1 MKNFILLYFLL
12 LIGCVPSSNNFLNSE
27 KDFSTSLVSNDF
39 VSNLISPTTAY
50 SNDNINVSFDYSTST
65 NREIRVTL
73 KDTSTWHTYSEV
85 FLKINGSGTKKVSLN
100 FSNIDI
106 TKNYIIEVKLFE
118 ANTWKVLSEINKP
131 ITFKINNSKNGFYI
145 ENGKIFD
152 AKGYNFIMRG
162 INHAHTWFPD
172 KLDSTLK
179 NISDTN
185 ANTVRIVLS
194 NGQKWTKT
202 SKDELKTIIN
212 KIKLNHLIG
221 ILEVHDT
228 TGYGEDSSAAS
239 LQSAV
244 NYWIEMKDILIGE
257 EKYIFINIGNEPFG
271 NGISD
276 TTWINE
282 SKNAINQLR
291 NAGFKH
297 TLIIDAPNW
306 GQDWQNIMLNN
317 AKTVFDSDI
326 LKNTVFSVHMYE
338 VYNNYDKINNYIST
352 FVNNKIPLIIGEFA
366 AEHKGMD
373 VKEYDILERCQSL
386 GVGYL
391 GWSWDGNSPQ
401 YGNIDIVN
409 NWNPNSLT
417 NWGNTLINSTNGI
430 KNTSWKAS
438 VY

>member
-1 MKNFILLYFLL
+1 MAQ
-12 LIGCVPSSNNFLNSE
+12 E
-27 KDFSTSLVSNDF
+27 Q
-39 VSNLISPTTAY
+39 
-50 SNDNINVSFDYSTST
+50 
-65 NREIRVTL
+65 
-73 KDTSTWHTYSEV
+73 
-85 FLKINGSGTKKVSLN
+85 KKVSLN

-297 TLIIDAPNW
+297 TLIIDAPN
-306 GQDWQNIMLNN
+306 
-317 AKTVFDSDI
+317 
-326 LKNTVFSVHMYE
+326 
-338 VYNNYDKINNYIST
+338 
-352 FVNNKIPLIIGEFA
+352 
-366 AEHKGMD
+366 
-373 VKEYDILERCQSL
+373 
-386 GVGYL
+386 
-391 GWSWDGNSPQ
+391 
-401 YGNIDIVN
+401 
-409 NWNPNSLT
+409 
-417 NWGNTLINSTNGI
+417 
-430 KNTSWKAS
+430 
-438 VY
+438 